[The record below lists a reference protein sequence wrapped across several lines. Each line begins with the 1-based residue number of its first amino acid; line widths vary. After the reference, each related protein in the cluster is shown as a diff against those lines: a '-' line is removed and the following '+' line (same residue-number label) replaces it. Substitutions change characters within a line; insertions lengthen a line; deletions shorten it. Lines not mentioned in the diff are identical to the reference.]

1 LENALNYVNKLFTVV
16 LGFGIIWGGWFF
28 AKSAKLKKADEGQA
42 EAVTFKEWVQAI
54 QMANSPLIEDMKHF
68 RADYKSLNEK
78 YIELSI
84 QVGILTRE
92 NERKDSI
99 IEAQKNEIQ
108 ILKKRIKELEHEV

>member
-1 LENALNYVNKLFTVV
+1 MENALTWVNKAYGVI
-16 LGFGIIWGGWFF
+16 LGFAVVWGGWYF
-28 AKSAKLKKADEGQA
+28 AKSSKLKKADEGQA

-99 IEAQKNEIQ
+99 IEAQKHEISN
-108 ILKKRIKELEHEV
+108 LKKRIKELEAA